1 MHNARTL
8 SHSPLAPHLP
18 SFGHGTRSKNKS
30 CNQKKRDTVPYTPH
44 TTEYMPFWGIP
55 QERAISSS
63 AQLATSAKGEVP
75 RAEIGTNG
83 ALRGVPA
90 GRGSAQRSAR
100 EGKAFPLIKFRRV
113 FEIVI
118 ARKTLI
124 VYTERMKK
132 IGIVTGASSGMGEEF
147 ALEIAR
153 QKRCDEVWLIARRK
167 ERLDALCK
175 KIEAKKSVVPRAVCM
190 DISGREGVECFAKL
204 LEKEDG
210 DFTVGILVNNAGF
223 GTYGPFSETDVMREL
238 DMIDL
243 NCTALTGF
251 CGVSLPY
258 MTKGSLI
265 INTASL
271 ASFSPLGNFAVYA
284 ATKAYVL
291 NFTLALAAEVRDRG
305 IRVCAL
311 CPGSVSTEFAEVA
324 SNGARREVL
333 HGVPAGRTVAHCLKC
348 AERGKKTALMTWK
361 WKLFAAA
368 SRLLGRY
375 AIARFTYKHW
385 KRPYRK

>member
-1 MHNARTL
+1 MN
-8 SHSPLAPHLP
+8 S
-18 SFGHGTRSKNKS
+18 
-30 CNQKKRDTVPYTPH
+30 
-44 TTEYMPFWGIP
+44 
-55 QERAISSS
+55 
-63 AQLATSAKGEVP
+63 
-75 RAEIGTNG
+75 
-83 ALRGVPA
+83 
-90 GRGSAQRSAR
+90 R
-100 EGKAFPLIKFRRV
+100 EGKAFPLIKFRHV

-175 KIEAKKSVVPRAVCM
+175 KIEAEKSVVPRAVCM
-190 DISGREGVECFAKL
+190 DISGREGVERFAKL
-204 LEKEDG
+204 LEKEGG

-243 NCTALTGF
+243 NCTALTGL

-324 SNGARREVL
+324 SNGARKEVL
-333 HGVPAGRTVAHCLKC
+333 HGVPADKTVAHCLKC

>member
-1 MHNARTL
+1 MNKSEQWSFAVHPCTPHYRIFAAQKYAAAVLRCDTASVPCIARSAKFPALKSAPTGRCGV
-8 SHSPLAPHLP
+8 SPLEGAA
-18 SFGHGTRSKNKS
+18 RNE
-30 CNQKKRDTVPYTPH
+30 V
-44 TTEYMPFWGIP
+44 
-55 QERAISSS
+55 RA
-63 AQLATSAKGEVP
+63 
-75 RAEIGTNG
+75 
-83 ALRGVPA
+83 RG
-90 GRGSAQRSAR
+90 RLS
-100 EGKAFPLIKFRRV
+100 PLIKFRRV

-118 ARKTLI
+118 ALKTLI

-175 KIEAKKSVVPRAVCM
+175 KIEAEKSVVPRAVCM
-190 DISGREGVECFAKL
+190 DISGREGVERFAKL
-204 LEKEDG
+204 LEKEGG
-210 DFTVGILVNNAGF
+210 DFTVGILINNAGF

-258 MTKGSLI
+258 MTEGSLI

-291 NFTLALAAEVRDRG
+291 NLTLALAAEVRDRG

-324 SNGARREVL
+324 SNGARKEVL
-333 HGVPAGRTVAHCLKC
+333 HGVPADKTVAHCLKC

>member
-1 MHNARTL
+1 MLR
-8 SHSPLAPHLP
+8 
-18 SFGHGTRSKNKS
+18 
-30 CNQKKRDTVPYTPH
+30 CDTASVPCIAGSAK
-44 TTEYMPFWGIP
+44 F
-55 QERAISSS
+55 S
-63 AQLATSAKGEVP
+63 AQLATSAKCEVS
-75 RAEIGTNG
+75 RTEIGTNG

-175 KIEAKKSVVPRAVCM
+175 KIEAEKSVVPRAVCM
-190 DISGREGVECFAKL
+190 DISGREGVERFAKL
-204 LEKEDG
+204 LEKEGG
-210 DFTVGILVNNAGF
+210 DFTVGILVNNEGF

-258 MTKGSLI
+258 MTEGSLI